1 MKRDLLQNKI
11 WDVIVVGAG
20 PAGMMAAGRAAEMGR
35 SVLLLEKNP
44 TLGKK
49 LLITGGGRC
58 NVTNNKTNIRILAEK
73 YKKDS
78 KFLFS
83 AFSQFAV
90 TETLEFFHTRGM
102 PTKEENEGRM
112 FPVSDKAQSVFDVL
126 IEYMQEYGVDI
137 KTQAAVT
144 SLVQDENTKIF
155 TLKTKDKSEFQSKS
169 CIVATGGISHPE
181 TGSTGEGF
189 NWLKK
194 MGHTIIDNNF
204 ALVPIAIKDA
214 WVKKLSGVTLQ
225 NIKITAYQKEK
236 KQAVA
241 KGKLLFTHVGISG
254 PTVLNMSKEI
264 GDILPYGPVTLFL
277 DLFPQLD
284 HAALRAELQNHL
296 IEESNKLIKN
306 TLAHVIASSLVAPLL
321 EMAEIAGDTPNHS
334 VSRDQRLTLVKLL
347 KAIPL
352 NVKGLLGANKAIV
365 SSGGVDLKEVN
376 FKTMESRL
384 VPGLYFVGDVLN
396 IDRPSGGYSL
406 QLCWTTGYVSGSSC
420 AERE

>member
-1 MKRDLLQNKI
+1 MQNKI
-11 WDVIVVGAG
+11 WDVIVVGGG
-20 PAGMMAAGRAAEMGR
+20 PAGMMAAGRAAQMGS

-49 LLITGGGRC
+49 LLISGGGRC
-58 NVTNNKTNIRILAEK
+58 NVSNNKTNIRILAEK

-90 TETLEFFHTRGM
+90 SETLEFFHTRGM
-102 PTKEENEGRM
+102 LTKEENEGRL
-112 FPVSDKAQSVFDVL
+112 FPVSDKSQSVLDVL
-126 IEYMQEYGVDI
+126 TMYMQEYGVKI
-137 KTQAAVT
+137 QTNVAVSSLTQN
-144 SLVQDENTKIF
+144 SDTKIF
-155 TLKTKDKSEFQSKS
+155 SIKTKNKNEFQSKS

-194 MGHTIIDNNF
+194 MGHTIIDNDF
-204 ALVPIAIKDA
+204 ALVPIALKDA
-214 WVKKLSGVTLQ
+214 WAKKLSGVTLQ
-225 NIKITAYQKEK
+225 NIRLTAYQKEK
-236 KQAVA
+236 KQFVA

-277 DLFPQLD
+277 DLFPHLD

-306 TLAHVIASSLVAPLL
+306 TLAHVIASSLVAPIL
-321 EMAEIAGDTPNHS
+321 EMAQIAADTPNHS
-334 VSRDQRLTLVKLL
+334 VTREQRLTLVKLL

-352 NVKGLLGANKAIV
+352 NVKGLLGANKAII

-376 FKTMESRL
+376 FKTLESRI
-384 VPGLYFVGDVLN
+384 VSGLYLVGDVLN

-406 QLCWTTGYVSGSSC
+406 QLCWTTGYVAGSSC
-420 AERE
+420 AERV